1 MVDMPD
7 VSSQYAPVM
16 IAQAS
21 RATQDKSTT
30 DRTIGI
36 CHLIENPPVPPET
49 AVNGL
54 RPLGPLSGDSLY
66 VPTPDYHGP
75 DRATLL
81 VEIGGR
87 IVRAIYFFNVM
98 QSVPGG
104 TEGYD
109 PYDDKKY
116 CPKGAM
122 WKISLNPSGQNGR
135 LISFH

>member
-7 VSSQYAPVM
+7 VSSQYALVM

-49 AVNGL
+49 AVNVISPLGSISDYFQNSERLALGL
-54 RPLGPLSGDSLY
+54 RGKVSVLEGPKHGQLRGPLSGDSLY

-104 TEGYD
+104 TE
-109 PYDDKKY
+109 
-116 CPKGAM
+116 
-122 WKISLNPSGQNGR
+122 
-135 LISFH
+135 